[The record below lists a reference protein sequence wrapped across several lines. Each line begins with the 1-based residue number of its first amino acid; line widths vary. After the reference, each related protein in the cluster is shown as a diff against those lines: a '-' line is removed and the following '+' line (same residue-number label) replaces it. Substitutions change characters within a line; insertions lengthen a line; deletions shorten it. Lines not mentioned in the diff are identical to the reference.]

1 MGYESERGARALLR
15 CPSTA
20 LQKGAAM
27 ASLPQWL
34 HRQKIL
40 CNSRIVRER
49 WFALVPGTG
58 LRRPSSPVGCEWH
71 IVSTS
76 SPWEDR

>member
-1 MGYESERGARALLR
+1 MGYESERGARALVW
-15 CPSTA
+15 CPSAT

-34 HRQKIL
+34 RGRKVL
-40 CNSRIVRER
+40 CHGRIVRER

-58 LRRPSSPVGCEWH
+58 PRRPSSPLGCEWH